1 MVRRSSHAILVLAS
15 SIFPSSIQTFQPIS
29 TTIRQR
35 HPLKTSSSSLHQQL
49 TLTSTTPLNAVSQQQ
64 TFIVD
69 GGELQSFLLH
79 NDNGA
84 SSISGGGGR
93 RNSQQVGCLTLVTG
107 TTSSSPRRVVGVQKT
122 AQDNDDYDTISL
134 GNNVEVYEHT
144 LATIPDGISEGDA
157 MSTAAAAVVGIH
169 CAIPKVEEV
178 GGSDDGFFYSGKA
191 VVMGGNDYAIFLA
204 DGLATLGID
213 TSLITTGGANS
224 RNKQVKVLPPA
235 VQLGDSE
242 VEFASHIGQFDSL
255 IDTLS
260 NEQKG
265 IVITDDNPSGGSSV
279 LQLLRERHQ
288 CDKYISTLTESQQI
302 VKQDGVLFGPG
313 KANAHAKSM
322 ASLSPKQCTPIVP
335 SIGFGSSTLQTLLE
349 NDILFST
356 KDTNPVSVRGW
367 AMKNFWEETSWPRD
381 SSGSGV
387 RFGLPVVEELGE
399 DDLDELFRIEQLEL
413 EKNRR
418 TKLSSEGGMDDK
430 EVLVQT
436 KVDDKNPYVTQIAGV
451 EGLAE
456 TILSKRRSGVV
467 FVAMRSCRTCKGINP
482 IFTKLA
488 RERGSSKDGGESS
501 LMFGKADATGAAGKA
516 LGKQLGIVAVPSF
529 VLFRDGVRYGAV
541 SVSKLPSD
549 RLDKAIRDLEAGE
562 EFDTSLEEENE
573 D

>member
-1 MVRRSSHAILVLAS
+1 M
-15 SIFPSSIQTFQPIS
+15 
-29 TTIRQR
+29 
-35 HPLKTSSSSLHQQL
+35 
-49 TLTSTTPLNAVSQQQ
+49 SQQQ
-64 TFIVD
+64 TFILD
-69 GGELQSFLLH
+69 GGELQSFLHH
-79 NDNGA
+79 NVNGA
-84 SSISGGGGR
+84 SSITGGGGGR

-107 TTSSSPRRVVGVQKT
+107 TTSSSSPPSRVVGVQKT
-122 AQDNDDYDTISL
+122 AQDTNNDDYYDTISL

-144 LATIPDGISEGDA
+144 MATIPDGISEDDA

-178 GGSDDGFFYSGKA
+178 GGSDDGFFYSGRA

-213 TSLITTGGANS
+213 TSLITTGRAKS

-265 IVITDDNPSGGSSV
+265 IAITDDNPTGGSSV

-302 VKQDGVLFGPG
+302 VKQNGVLFGPG
-313 KANAHAKSM
+313 KANAHMKSM
-322 ASLSPKQCTPIVP
+322 ASLSPTQCTPIVP

-349 NDILFST
+349 NNILFST

-436 KVDDKNPYVTQIAGV
+436 KVDVKNPYVMQIAGV
-451 EGLAE
+451 EGLVE

-488 RERGSSKDGGESS
+488 RERGSSSNDDGESG
-501 LMFGKADATGAAGKA
+501 LVFGKADATGEAGKA

-541 SVSKLPSD
+541 STSKLPSV
-549 RLDKAIRDLEAGE
+549 RLNKAIRDLEAGE
-562 EFDTSLEEENE
+562 EFDTSLEEEDE